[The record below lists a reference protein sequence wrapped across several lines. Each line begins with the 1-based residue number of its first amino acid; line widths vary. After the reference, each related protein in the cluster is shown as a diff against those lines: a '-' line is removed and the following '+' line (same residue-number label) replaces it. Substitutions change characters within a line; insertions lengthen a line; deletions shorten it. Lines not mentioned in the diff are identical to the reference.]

1 MMRFSESCVRAL
13 ATANREAQR
22 FRQSA
27 VGTGHL
33 LLALLQDETCT
44 ATVLLRSLGADTFRM
59 RQSLE
64 SQLPEAAMEE
74 PLGADPLPAGFTIDE
89 KRVEE
94 LVRAGAVVRLPPDP
108 GRLPQTAT
116 LKRSFE
122 QAIAAAQ
129 EIGPSQ
135 ELLPGRAG
143 VAEAGTA
150 HLLLGI
156 LLQGGGAASRILGS
170 AGVDAAAVRD
180 QLGRDEYLAFRD
192 FSKE

>member
-1 MMRFSESCVRAL
+1 MRFSESSAQAL

-22 FRQSA
+22 FHQAA

-44 ATVLLRSLGADTFRM
+44 ATVLLRSLGADMSRL

-64 SQLPEAAMEE
+64 SQLPEAPTEE

-94 LVRAGAVVRLPPDP
+94 LVQASTIVRLRPDP
-108 GRLPQTAT
+108 TRLPQTAT
-116 LKRSFE
+116 LKRSIE
-122 QAIAAAQ
+122 HAMAAAR

-135 ELLPGRAG
+135 ELLPGGAG

-156 LLQGGGAASRILGS
+156 LLQGGGSASRVLGS
-170 AGVDAAAVRD
+170 AGIDAVAVRD
-180 QLGRDEYLAFRD
+180 QLGRA
-192 FSKE
+192 